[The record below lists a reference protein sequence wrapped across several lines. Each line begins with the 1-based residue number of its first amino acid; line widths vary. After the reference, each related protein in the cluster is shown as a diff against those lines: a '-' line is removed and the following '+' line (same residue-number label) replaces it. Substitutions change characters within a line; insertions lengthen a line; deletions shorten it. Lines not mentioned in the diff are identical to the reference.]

1 MNFLHAILLGL
12 IQGLTEFFPISSSA
26 HLKITK
32 LLLGIDSQRDFVLFD
47 LSCHLGTLIAI
58 IIYFKT
64 EIVEMLCRNPR
75 KVLPFFFA
83 TLPLIPAYF
92 LLKPFRELASQTQ
105 YLGYCLLGT
114 SIILYLGNRLC
125 LSREKKEGSIQKL
138 PDVLLIGVMQSA
150 ALIPGISRSAST
162 ISCAKV
168 LGWSSDS
175 AVRFSFLLSIP
186 TVIGGNV
193 LELAKISSFSHLP
206 KEEISI
212 CCVAFLTSLICGV
225 AVIKLALNILSKG
238 ILKPF
243 AVYCAVL
250 GIFVLTFIGR

>member
-138 PDVLLIGVMQSA
+138 PDVL
-150 ALIPGISRSAST
+150 PGWLRHRRWRYILYYIEGNAGYLRLFWCC
-162 ISCAKV
+162 IW
-168 LGWSSDS
+168 G
-175 AVRFSFLLSIP
+175 RFCGLEMCHSFDRIYW
-186 TVIGGNV
+186 
-193 LELAKISSFSHLP
+193 
-206 KEEISI
+206 
-212 CCVAFLTSLICGV
+212 C
-225 AVIKLALNILSKG
+225 
-238 ILKPF
+238 
-243 AVYCAVL
+243 
-250 GIFVLTFIGR
+250 